1 MNSRRRQGIERGA
14 GGTPLRGAAD
24 TGPAPRGATAAEPDF
39 AGGPAPAA
47 SGKGLYCSMVS
58 AELASAAIR
67 VQDATS
73 GGAHGTHQV

>member
-1 MNSRRRQGIERGA
+1 MS
-14 GGTPLRGAAD
+14 GAAD
-24 TGPAPRGATAAEPDF
+24 TGPAPRGAVAAEPAF

-47 SGKGLYCSMVS
+47 SGKVAAIFGLLWLLLQLAVIRSMVS

-73 GGAHGTHQV
+73 GGHHGTHQV